1 MGEKALAVKMGG
13 LPCEDSSTAREEKST
28 RRLSRRRGSGLC
40 TQTIRK
46 WNECSRGPRRLRSGD
61 RRKAGTYPGAPGTRR
76 KELGAHAE
84 DKRVG
89 EKSESR
95 RNSRSN
101 PDGEDG
107 GPRRFRE
114 IKEEIAPALGD
125 ARRRQRCFISFASMK
140 SPRGGA
146 PPSAR
151 APRFSFE
158 T

>member
-1 MGEKALAVKMGG
+1 M
-13 LPCEDSSTAREEKST
+13 
-28 RRLSRRRGSGLC
+28 RRLIDGERRKIDAPIEQKARVRPEDANHPG
-40 TQTIRK
+40 
-46 WNECSRGPRRLRSGD
+46 SRGPRRLRSGD